1 MSKLQ
6 TTPSGWKLTT
16 LGTFMEFKNG
26 VNADKNAY
34 GSGTEFVNVMDI
46 FKRNFMKKCNIL
58 GKVEI
63 TEKQKA
69 EYSVKYGDI
78 LFNRTS
84 EVPDEIAFSSV
95 YLDEA
100 EITFGGFV
108 IRGRQK
114 KELLDPLFAGYCF
127 NNSSIRR
134 EMIRRSQG
142 VVRANIGQKDL
153 NKVPILIPP
162 KDEQKKIASV
172 LALWD
177 NAIEKT
183 EALIAAKEKQFEWL
197 CQTYFKPGNSTNSG
211 WEKHKIATF
220 VTVRNEREVPSE
232 EAPLYSLTIEN
243 GVTAKT
249 DRYNR
254 EFLVIDK
261 GGKKYKVVHPKD
273 IVFNPANLRWGAI
286 ARSEVEHK
294 VVLSPIY
301 EVLKVDENKI
311 DSDFLTYAL
320 TCSRQIAIFATMVEG
335 TLVERM
341 AVKIDTFLSCHIYVP
356 SSKEKQKE
364 IAHVLNLSKQEISLL
379 KKTLEQYRSQ
389 KRGLMQKLLTGEWL
403 VGSSQLLSEE
413 TCQELSREGVA

>member
-63 TEKQKA
+63 TEKQKK
-69 EYSVKYGDI
+69 EYSVRYGDI

-95 YLDEA
+95 YLDED

-114 KELLDPLFAGYCF
+114 KELLAPLFAGYCF

-153 NKVPILIPP
+153 NKIPILIPTQ
-162 KDEQKKIASV
+162 DEQKKIASV
-172 LALWD
+172 LTLWD
-177 NAIEKT
+177 NAIETT
-183 EALIAAKEKQFEWL
+183 EALVAAKEKQFDWL
-197 CQTYFKPGNSTNSG
+197 AEKLFKPNDSWTSYRLGELFDNRRETNNIDLPLVSITREKGVILHSETNRKDNSSEDKSKYLRIRPTDIGYNTMRMWQGVSALSSIDGIVSPAYTICIPKKMVDPEFMAFLFKTKPIIHKFYRYSQGLTSDTWNLKFHHFCEVKAEIPDIEIQVEIAQILNSAKC
-211 WEKHKIATF
+211 EIALLKNT
-220 VTVRNEREVPSE
+220 
-232 EAPLYSLTIEN
+232 
-243 GVTAKT
+243 
-249 DRYNR
+249 
-254 EFLVIDK
+254 IDK
-261 GGKKYKVVHPKD
+261 
-273 IVFNPANLRWGAI
+273 
-286 ARSEVEHK
+286 
-294 VVLSPIY
+294 
-301 EVLKVDENKI
+301 
-311 DSDFLTYAL
+311 
-320 TCSRQIAIFATMVEG
+320 
-335 TLVERM
+335 
-341 AVKIDTFLSCHIYVP
+341 
-356 SSKEKQKE
+356 
-364 IAHVLNLSKQEISLL
+364 
-379 KKTLEQYRSQ
+379 YRSQ
-389 KRGLMQKLLTGEWL
+389 KCGLMQKLLSGDWR
-403 VGSSQLLSEE
+403 VGSSQLVAEDMH
-413 TCQELSREGVA
+413 QEAST

>member
-63 TEKQKA
+63 TEKQKV

-177 NAIEKT
+177 DAIAKT
-183 EALIAAKEKQFEWL
+183 EALIAVKEKQFEWL
-197 CQTYFKPGNSTNSG
+197 CTNLLSGRKKSFGFTGKSIPTAFGSIFSLFK
-211 WEKHKIATF
+211 
-220 VTVRNEREVPSE
+220 
-232 EAPLYSLTIEN
+232 
-243 GVTAKT
+243 
-249 DRYNR
+249 
-254 EFLVIDK
+254 
-261 GGKKYKVVHPKD
+261 KVNTSCAD
-273 IVFNPANLRWGAI
+273 
-286 ARSEVEHK
+286 
-294 VVLSPIY
+294 Y
-301 EVLKVDENKI
+301 EVLSVTKDGIVSQSEYFNKEVASKDKSKYLIVDK
-311 DSDFLTYAL
+311 D
-320 TCSRQIAIFATMVEG
+320 
-335 TLVERM
+335 TLVMSGLNFWMGAIDFQTIRDTGIVSPAYKTFKVNEGPYNRDYLRFFIRSHYM
-341 AVKIDTFLSCHIYVP
+341 TKILLDSSIQGASIVRRNLDMEWLSNSLIDLP
-356 SSKEKQKE
+356 NLEEQIDIANILSSAEKE
-364 IAHVLNLSKQEISLL
+364 IDGLKLL
-379 KKTLEQYRSQ
+379 AEKYHSQ
-389 KRGLMQKLLTGEWL
+389 KRGLMQKLLTGEWQ

>member
-6 TTPSGWKLTT
+6 TTPSGWKSTT

-63 TEKQKA
+63 TEKQKK

-95 YLDEA
+95 YLDED

-114 KELLDPLFAGYCF
+114 KELLVPLFAGYCF

-183 EALIAAKEKQFEWL
+183 EALVAAKEKQFDWL
-197 CQTYFKPGNSTNSG
+197 TEKLFRPNDSWTPYRLGELFDNRRETNNVDLPLVSITREKGVIPHSETNRKDNSSEDKSKYLRIRSTDIGYNTMRMWQGVSALSGIDGIVSPAYTICIPKKMVDPEFMAFLFKTKPMIHKFYRYSQGLTSDTWNLKFHHFCEVKAEIPHIEIQVEIAQILNSA
-211 WEKHKIATF
+211 KHEIA
-220 VTVRNEREVPSE
+220 
-232 EAPLYSLTIEN
+232 LLKDTIE
-243 GVTAKT
+243 K
-249 DRYNR
+249 
-254 EFLVIDK
+254 
-261 GGKKYKVVHPKD
+261 
-273 IVFNPANLRWGAI
+273 
-286 ARSEVEHK
+286 
-294 VVLSPIY
+294 
-301 EVLKVDENKI
+301 
-311 DSDFLTYAL
+311 
-320 TCSRQIAIFATMVEG
+320 
-335 TLVERM
+335 
-341 AVKIDTFLSCHIYVP
+341 
-356 SSKEKQKE
+356 
-364 IAHVLNLSKQEISLL
+364 
-379 KKTLEQYRSQ
+379 YRSQ
-389 KRGLMQKLLTGEWL
+389 KRGLMQKLLTGEWQ
-403 VGSSQLLSEE
+403 VGRTQSVTEE
-413 TCQELSREGVA
+413 IRKEVSA